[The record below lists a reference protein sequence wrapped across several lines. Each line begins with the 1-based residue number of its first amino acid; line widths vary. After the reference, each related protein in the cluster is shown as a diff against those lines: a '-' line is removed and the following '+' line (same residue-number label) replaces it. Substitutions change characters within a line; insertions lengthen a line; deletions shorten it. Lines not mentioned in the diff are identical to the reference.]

1 MALLIIFRISQ
12 ASWIFDFLMVF
23 FKKVQHELPDLEI
36 QLILSILWVWH
47 LKIGP
52 KPKKIVRKYKKH
64 ELEKHEFEMSYDRNW
79 FTNT

>member
-1 MALLIIFRISQ
+1 MALLIIFRIWQ

-23 FKKVQHELPDLEI
+23 FKKVQHEVPDLEI

-52 KPKKIVRKYKKH
+52 KPTKIVRKYKKH

>member
-1 MALLIIFRISQ
+1 MALLIIFRIWQ

-23 FKKVQHELPDLEI
+23 FKKVQHEVPDLEI

-52 KPKKIVRKYKKH
+52 KPTKIVRKYK
-64 ELEKHEFEMSYDRNW
+64 KHEFEMSYDRNW

>member
-1 MALLIIFRISQ
+1 
-12 ASWIFDFLMVF
+12 MVF

-52 KPKKIVRKYKKH
+52 KPKKIARKYKKH
-64 ELEKHEFEMSYDRNW
+64 ELEKHEFEMSYDRN
-79 FTNT
+79 